1 MSSLPD
7 EHQDIAEAL
16 RLYAL
21 ELQRAANAAA
31 IAERHE
37 EQAKQPPASMRPFRQ
52 RMATLHRT
60 IEARHRACARLH
72 RLYALRL
79 QKWRATGAATRRP
92 VFMMAVADQL
102 RVRSAAV
109 VLFDDEQREL
119 LAATSDAVAQ
129 TVHELETVTGAGPA
143 LDIAAGQDHVL
154 ATDPDFAERWPEFGV
169 ALADLGVRTVLA
181 VPLLAASRRLG
192 ALCLYSGSD
201 VLTDDAVTG
210 ADRVADVLANTVL
223 LTGSVTDAAS
233 DGMSPRG
240 ALFDDADFLT
250 DVNQAAGVVAV
261 QCSCDP
267 DTALTL
273 LRARAFAESVPLPE
287 LAHRVLDEGYRLC

>member
-21 ELQRAANAAA
+21 ELQRAAHAAA

-37 EQAKQPPASMRPFRQ
+37 EQAEHPPASMRPFRQ

-79 QKWRATGAATRRP
+79 QKWRATGGGTRRP
-92 VFMMAVADQL
+92 VFMAAVADQL

-109 VLFDDEQREL
+109 VLYDDEQREL
-119 LAATSDAVAQ
+119 LTATSDAVAQ
-129 TVHELETVTGAGPA
+129 TVHELETVIGTGPA
-143 LDIAAGQDHVL
+143 LDIAAGRDQVL
-154 ATDPDFAERWPEFGV
+154 ANDRDFARLWPELGA

-181 VPLLAASRRLG
+181 VPLRAASRRLG
-192 ALCLYSGSD
+192 ALCLYSRSA

-223 LTGSVTDAAS
+223 LAGSSTDAAPGDLS
-233 DGMSPRG
+233 LRG
-240 ALFDDADFLT
+240 ALFDDADYLT

-261 QCSCDP
+261 QCCCDP

-273 LRARAFAESVPLPE
+273 LRARAFAESVPLPV
-287 LAHRVLDEGYRLC
+287 LSRRVLEEGYRLC